1 MTLPASGPLSLNDI
15 QGEFG
20 GTNPIGMNE
29 YYAGGGLVPP
39 GTTGTYGAVPSSGA
53 LSVQNFYGTSAVIP
67 VYIEEVFSTFLYTG
81 SGGTRTITNGINLS
95 GNGGLVWAKPRDA
108 AFSHCWIDTAR
119 GTGKIIYS
127 DASAA
132 QATDNNAL
140 TAFNANGYSMG
151 GSGQTNSSGTTYASW
166 TFRKQ
171 PKFFD
176 VVTYAGNGATS
187 RSISHSLGSK
197 PGCIFIKATNDAP
210 TAWVSVNRDS
220 AGVESNRCLN
230 GTLGTVFSP
239 VTNNNSYCNLGN
251 ASTFNVTSN
260 FDGYEPQDGVGR
272 MSANQSGV
280 NYVAYVF
287 AHNAGGF
294 GLTGTDNVISCGDY
308 TVSGNVATVTLGY
321 EPQWTLTKRTNGT
334 DEWRLIDVMRGSPTQ
349 NGQNRQLYANLSDA
363 EGGGTAGPH
372 PTATGFTVQGVA
384 DGTYIYIAIRRGPM
398 KVPTTG
404 TSVFQPVAYTGTGST
419 QSITGASFPPSLVI
433 GITRNSGIGYG
444 SSPAFIDS
452 LRGVGPGGQ
461 TRQLFSSSTSSELT
475 TTEVTARTMTG
486 ITLGSAAAGNWNFSG
501 STYVAEMFQRA
512 PGFFD
517 EVCYTGNGPGTQV
530 VNHNLTVVPEL
541 VINKVRS
548 TTSGWTV
555 FQGST
560 TALTG
565 FLRLNDVNGQ
575 GGDTLNV
582 SATTITV
589 DSTIGFGMN
598 TSGATYVTYLFAT
611 CPGVSKVG
619 RYTGTGTTQVI
630 NCGFSAGSRFVMIK
644 RFNSTGPWYVW
655 DSARGIVAGNDPY
668 LLMNS
673 ENAEVTGTDYVDTAA
688 TGFEISSTAP
698 AEINAS
704 GSTFIFLAIA

>member
-1 MTLPASGPLSLNDI
+1 MPLPSSGPLSLNDI
-15 QGEFG
+15 QTEFG

-29 YYAGGGLVPP
+29 YYAGGGLVPA
-39 GTTGTYGAVPSSGA
+39 GTTGTFGAVPSSGA
-53 LSVQNFYGTSAVIP
+53 LSVQNFYGTSNYIP
-67 VYIEEVFSTFLYTG
+67 VYIEEIFSTWLATGQGTSFTIDNGIDLSTKGGMVWMKRRSSAQDNYVFDTVRGASNALITNNTIGQYGNSQINSFTTTGFTG
-81 SGGTRTITNGINLS
+81 SFL
-95 GNGGLVWAKPRDA
+95 
-108 AFSHCWIDTAR
+108 
-119 GTGKIIYS
+119 
-127 DASAA
+127 
-132 QATDNNAL
+132 
-140 TAFNANGYSMG
+140 ANGS
-151 GSGQTNSSGTTYASW
+151 TNVFW
-166 TFRKQ
+166 TFREQ

-176 VVTYAGNGATS
+176 VVTYTGNGVAGRTVA
-187 RSISHSLGSK
+187 HNLGSV
-197 PGCIFIKATNDAP
+197 PGCIIVKRLDTDGSWYVYHRSLGATQWAQLNSLSIQSDI
-210 TAWVSVNRDS
+210 TAWNNTNPTSSVFS
-220 AGVESNRCLN
+220 
-230 GTLGTVFSP
+230 LGTDPQV
-239 VTNNNSYCNLGN
+239 N
-251 ASTFNVTSN
+251 ANGGT
-260 FDGYEPQDGVGR
+260 
-272 MSANQSGV
+272 
-280 NYVAYVF
+280 YVAYIY
-287 AHNAGGF
+287 AHDAGGF
-294 GLTGTDNVISCGDY
+294 GLSGTDNVISCGSFTSDGSAT
-308 TVSGNVATVTLGY
+308 TVSLGY
-321 EPQWTLTKRTNGT
+321 EPQWL
-334 DEWRLIDVMRGSPTQ
+334 LIKDTAANLGFQLFDTMRALRAPTAPAAA
-349 NGQNRQLYANLSDA
+349 LYADTNQA
-363 EGGGTAGPH
+363 ENAFVNGFSIN
-372 PTATGFTVQGVA
+372 ATGFTVAQFA
-384 DGTYIYIAIRRGPM
+384 STYIYIAIRRGPM

-404 TSVFQPVAYTGTGST
+404 TSVYQPVTYAGNDANRV
-419 QSITGASFPPSLVI
+419 ITAGFPVDMAIFGLRD
-433 GITRNSGIGYG
+433 TATSGKM
-444 SSPAFIDS
+444 AVTDR
-452 LRGVGPGGQ
+452 LRA
-461 TRQLFSSSTSSELT
+461 RQQLLT
-475 TTEVTARTMTG
+475 TQTSAEATAGGLQTNPWDLMTG
-486 ITLGSAAAGNWNFSG
+486 VKVSGDSGVTNFTPWQYIDWNFR
-501 STYVAEMFQRA
+501 RA
-512 PGFFD
+512 PSFFD

-565 FLRLNDVNGQ
+565 FLRLNETNGQ

-668 LLMNS
+668 LLLNS
-673 ENAEVTGTDYVDTAA
+673 IADEVTNTDFVDTAA

>member
-53 LSVQNFYGTSAVIP
+53 LSVQNFYGTSNYIP
-67 VYIEEVFSTFLYTG
+67 VYIEEIFSTWLATGQGTSFTIDNGIDLSTKGGMVWMKRRSSAQDNYVFDTVRGASNALITNNTIGQYGNSQINSFTTTGFTG
-81 SGGTRTITNGINLS
+81 SFL
-95 GNGGLVWAKPRDA
+95 
-108 AFSHCWIDTAR
+108 
-119 GTGKIIYS
+119 
-127 DASAA
+127 
-132 QATDNNAL
+132 
-140 TAFNANGYSMG
+140 ANGS
-151 GSGQTNSSGTTYASW
+151 TNVFW
-166 TFRKQ
+166 TFREQ

-176 VVTYAGNGATS
+176 VVTYTGNGVAGRTVA
-187 RSISHSLGSK
+187 HNLGSV
-197 PGCIFIKATNDAP
+197 PGCIIVKRLDTDGSWYVYHRSLGATQWAQLNSLSIQSDI
-210 TAWVSVNRDS
+210 TAWNNTNPTSSVFS
-220 AGVESNRCLN
+220 
-230 GTLGTVFSP
+230 LGTDPQV
-239 VTNNNSYCNLGN
+239 N
-251 ASTFNVTSN
+251 ANGGT
-260 FDGYEPQDGVGR
+260 
-272 MSANQSGV
+272 
-280 NYVAYVF
+280 YVAYIY
-287 AHNAGGF
+287 AHDAGGF
-294 GLTGTDNVISCGDY
+294 GLSGTDNVISCGSFTSDGSAT
-308 TVSGNVATVTLGY
+308 TVSLGY
-321 EPQWTLTKRTNGT
+321 EPQWL
-334 DEWRLIDVMRGSPTQ
+334 LIKDTAANLGFQLFDTMRALRAPTAPAAA
-349 NGQNRQLYANLSDA
+349 LYADTNQA
-363 EGGGTAGPH
+363 ENAFVNGFSIN
-372 PTATGFTVQGVA
+372 ATGFTVAQFA
-384 DGTYIYIAIRRGPM
+384 STYIYIAIRRGPM

-404 TSVFQPVAYTGTGST
+404 TSVYQPVTYAGNDANRV
-419 QSITGASFPPSLVI
+419 ITAGFPVDMAIFGLRD
-433 GITRNSGIGYG
+433 TATSGKM
-444 SSPAFIDS
+444 AVTDR
-452 LRGVGPGGQ
+452 LRA
-461 TRQLFSSSTSSELT
+461 RQQLLT
-475 TTEVTARTMTG
+475 TQTSAEATAGGLQTNPWDLMTG
-486 ITLGSAAAGNWNFSG
+486 VKVSGDSGVTNFTPWQYIDWNFR
-501 STYVAEMFQRA
+501 RA
-512 PGFFD
+512 PSFFD

-565 FLRLNDVNGQ
+565 FLRLNETNGQ

-668 LLMNS
+668 LLLNS
-673 ENAEVTGTDYVDTAA
+673 IADEVTNTDFVDTAA

>member
-15 QGEFG
+15 QTEFG

-53 LSVQNFYGTSAVIP
+53 LSVQNFYGTSNYIP
-67 VYIEEVFSTFLYTG
+67 VYIEEIFSTWLATGQGTSFTIDNGIDLSTKGGMVWMKRRSSAQDNYVFDTVRGASNALITNNTIGQYGNSQINSFTTTGFTG
-81 SGGTRTITNGINLS
+81 SFL
-95 GNGGLVWAKPRDA
+95 
-108 AFSHCWIDTAR
+108 
-119 GTGKIIYS
+119 
-127 DASAA
+127 
-132 QATDNNAL
+132 
-140 TAFNANGYSMG
+140 ANGS
-151 GSGQTNSSGTTYASW
+151 TNVFW
-166 TFRKQ
+166 TFREQ

-176 VVTYAGNGATS
+176 VVTYTGNGVAGRTVA
-187 RSISHSLGSK
+187 HNLGSV
-197 PGCIFIKATNDAP
+197 PGCIIVKRLDTDGSWYVYHRSLGATQWAQLNSLSIQSDI
-210 TAWVSVNRDS
+210 TAWNNTNPTSSVFS
-220 AGVESNRCLN
+220 
-230 GTLGTVFSP
+230 LGTDPQV
-239 VTNNNSYCNLGN
+239 N
-251 ASTFNVTSN
+251 ANGGT
-260 FDGYEPQDGVGR
+260 
-272 MSANQSGV
+272 
-280 NYVAYVF
+280 YVAYIY
-287 AHNAGGF
+287 AHDAGGF
-294 GLTGTDNVISCGDY
+294 GLSGTDNVISCGSFTSDGSAT
-308 TVSGNVATVTLGY
+308 TVSLGY
-321 EPQWTLTKRTNGT
+321 EPQWL
-334 DEWRLIDVMRGSPTQ
+334 LIKDTAANLGFQLFDTMRALRAPTAPAAA
-349 NGQNRQLYANLSDA
+349 LYADTNQA
-363 EGGGTAGPH
+363 ENAFVNGFSIN
-372 PTATGFTVQGVA
+372 ATGFTVAQFA
-384 DGTYIYIAIRRGPM
+384 STYIYIAIRRGPM

-404 TSVFQPVAYTGTGST
+404 TSVYQPVTYAGNDANRV
-419 QSITGASFPPSLVI
+419 ITAGFPVDMAIFGLRD
-433 GITRNSGIGYG
+433 TATSGKM
-444 SSPAFIDS
+444 AVTDR
-452 LRGVGPGGQ
+452 LRA
-461 TRQLFSSSTSSELT
+461 RQQLLT
-475 TTEVTARTMTG
+475 TQTSAEATAGGLQTNPWDLMTG
-486 ITLGSAAAGNWNFSG
+486 VKVSGDSGVTNFTPWQYIDWNFR
-501 STYVAEMFQRA
+501 RA
-512 PGFFD
+512 PSFFD

-565 FLRLNDVNGQ
+565 FLRLNETNGQ

-668 LLMNS
+668 LLLNS
-673 ENAEVTGTDYVDTAA
+673 IADEVTNTDFVDTAA

>member
-349 NGQNRQLYANLSDA
+349 NGQKSSALCKL
-363 EGGGTAGPH
+363 
-372 PTATGFTVQGVA
+372 
-384 DGTYIYIAIRRGPM
+384 IRRRRWRNCWPPPHCNRLYGP
-398 KVPTTG
+398 
-404 TSVFQPVAYTGTGST
+404 
-419 QSITGASFPPSLVI
+419 
-433 GITRNSGIGYG
+433 R
-444 SSPAFIDS
+444 
-452 LRGVGPGGQ
+452 R
-461 TRQLFSSSTSSELT
+461 
-475 TTEVTARTMTG
+475 
-486 ITLGSAAAGNWNFSG
+486 
-501 STYVAEMFQRA
+501 
-512 PGFFD
+512 
-517 EVCYTGNGPGTQV
+517 C
-530 VNHNLTVVPEL
+530 
-541 VINKVRS
+541 
-548 TTSGWTV
+548 
-555 FQGST
+555 
-560 TALTG
+560 
-565 FLRLNDVNGQ
+565 
-575 GGDTLNV
+575 
-582 SATTITV
+582 
-589 DSTIGFGMN
+589 
-598 TSGATYVTYLFAT
+598 
-611 CPGVSKVG
+611 
-619 RYTGTGTTQVI
+619 
-630 NCGFSAGSRFVMIK
+630 
-644 RFNSTGPWYVW
+644 
-655 DSARGIVAGNDPY
+655 
-668 LLMNS
+668 
-673 ENAEVTGTDYVDTAA
+673 
-688 TGFEISSTAP
+688 
-698 AEINAS
+698 
-704 GSTFIFLAIA
+704 

>member
-15 QGEFG
+15 QTEFG

-29 YYAGGGLVPP
+29 YYAGGGLVPA

-53 LSVQNFYGTSAVIP
+53 LSVQNFYGTSQFIP
-67 VYIEEVFSTFLYTG
+67 IYIEELFQTWLYSGTG
-81 SGGTRTITNGINLS
+81 ATQTITNGINLS
-95 GNGGLVWAKPRDA
+95 GNGGMVWLKSRSTADA
-108 AFSHCWIDTAR
+108 NGLFDTVR
-119 GTGKIIYS
+119 GVSAGYLQSEDTGAQS
-127 DASAA
+127 GSAS
-132 QATDNNAL
+132 QFTS
-140 TAFNANGYSMG
+140 FNANGFTLPSSGYWNQ
-151 GSGQTNSSGTTYASW
+151 SGQNLVSW
-166 TFRKQ
+166 TFREQ

-176 VVTYAGNGATS
+176 VVTYTGNGVAGRTVA
-187 RSISHSLGSK
+187 HNLGSV
-197 PGCIFIKATNDAP
+197 PGCIIIKKLDAASNWTVYHRSLTSNSYALRLNTTDAEAASINFWNNTTP
-210 TAWVSVNRDS
+210 TSTQFTVGVD
-220 AGVESNRCLN
+220 AGV
-230 GTLGTVFSP
+230 
-239 VTNNNSYCNLGN
+239 NSSG
-251 ASTFNVTSN
+251 STF
-260 FDGYEPQDGVGR
+260 
-272 MSANQSGV
+272 
-280 NYVAYVF
+280 VAYLF
-287 AHNAGGF
+287 AHDAGGF
-294 GLTGTDNVISCGDY
+294 GLTGTDNVISCGSF
-308 TVSGNVATVTLGY
+308 TTNGSGGVTGGVTLGY
-321 EPQWTLTKRTNGT
+321 EPQWLMVKQTNADDNWYVWDT
-334 DEWRLIDVMRGSPTQ
+334 MRGFSLTSIR
-349 NGQNRQLYANLSDA
+349 GLYPNSSAA
-363 EGGGTAGPH
+363 EGGGSGAF
-372 PTATGFTVQGVA
+372 PTATGFAVNN
-384 DGTYIYIAIRRGPM
+384 GTFSASGTFIYVAIRRGPM

>member
-29 YYAGGGLVPP
+29 YYAGGGLVPA
-39 GTTGTYGAVPSSGA
+39 GTTGTFGAVPSSGA
-53 LSVQNFYGTSAVIP
+53 LSVQNFYGTSNYIP
-67 VYIEEVFSTFLYTG
+67 VYIEEIFSTWLATGQGTSFTIDNGIDLSTKGGMVWMKRRSSAQDNYVFDTVRGASNALITNNTIGQYGNSQINSFTTTGFTG
-81 SGGTRTITNGINLS
+81 SFL
-95 GNGGLVWAKPRDA
+95 
-108 AFSHCWIDTAR
+108 
-119 GTGKIIYS
+119 
-127 DASAA
+127 
-132 QATDNNAL
+132 
-140 TAFNANGYSMG
+140 ANGS
-151 GSGQTNSSGTTYASW
+151 TNVFW
-166 TFRKQ
+166 TFREQ

-176 VVTYAGNGATS
+176 VVTYTGNGVAGRTVA
-187 RSISHSLGSK
+187 HNLGSV
-197 PGCIFIKATNDAP
+197 PGCIIVKRLDTDGSWYVYHRSLGATQWAQLNSLSIQSDI
-210 TAWVSVNRDS
+210 TAWNNTNPTSSVFS
-220 AGVESNRCLN
+220 
-230 GTLGTVFSP
+230 LGTDPQV
-239 VTNNNSYCNLGN
+239 N
-251 ASTFNVTSN
+251 ANGGT
-260 FDGYEPQDGVGR
+260 
-272 MSANQSGV
+272 
-280 NYVAYVF
+280 YVAYIY
-287 AHNAGGF
+287 AHDAGGF
-294 GLTGTDNVISCGDY
+294 GLSGTDNVISCGSFTSDGSAT
-308 TVSGNVATVTLGY
+308 TVSLGY
-321 EPQWTLTKRTNGT
+321 EPQWL
-334 DEWRLIDVMRGSPTQ
+334 LIKDTAANLGFQLFDTMRALRAPTAPAAA
-349 NGQNRQLYANLSDA
+349 LYADTNQA
-363 EGGGTAGPH
+363 ENAFVNGFSIN
-372 PTATGFTVQGVA
+372 ATGFTVAQFA
-384 DGTYIYIAIRRGPM
+384 STYIYIAIRRGPM

-404 TSVFQPVAYTGTGST
+404 TSVYQPVTYAGNDANRV
-419 QSITGASFPPSLVI
+419 ITAGFPVDMAIFGLRD
-433 GITRNSGIGYG
+433 TATSGKM
-444 SSPAFIDS
+444 AVTDR
-452 LRGVGPGGQ
+452 LRA
-461 TRQLFSSSTSSELT
+461 RQQLLT
-475 TTEVTARTMTG
+475 TQTSAEATAGGLQTNPWDLMTG
-486 ITLGSAAAGNWNFSG
+486 VKVSGDSGVTNFTPWQYIDWNFR
-501 STYVAEMFQRA
+501 RA
-512 PGFFD
+512 PSFFD

-565 FLRLNDVNGQ
+565 FLRLNETNGQ

-668 LLMNS
+668 LLLNS
-673 ENAEVTGTDYVDTAA
+673 IADEVTNTDFVDTAA